1 MKRLLFLF
9 LALLFLMP
17 AEAQTPAEITPITPE
32 KRAEIE
38 KMLRLT
44 GMEKLMDQMKNQML
58 TQLQSG
64 TPSVPADFWKKF
76 SDQMDMSELIEIIIP
91 IYDKYYT
98 LEDLRAVN
106 TFYSSAT
113 GQKILT
119 TLPQL
124 MQESMAAG
132 QKWGE
137 KIGKKAVDE
146 IAAEA
151 KAKPKSS

>member
-1 MKRLLFLF
+1 MLSQF
-9 LALLFLMP
+9 
-17 AEAQTPAEITPITPE
+17 QTVTPN
-32 KRAEIE
+32 A
-38 KMLRLT
+38 
-44 GMEKLMDQMKNQML
+44 
-58 TQLQSG
+58 
-64 TPSVPADFWKKF
+64 PADFWKKF
-76 SDQMDMSELIEIIIP
+76 SDKMDMRELIEIIIP

-106 TFYSSAT
+106 IFYSSAT

-124 MQESMAAG
+124 MQESMTAG

-137 KIGKKAVDE
+137 KVGKKAVDE